1 MVFSREEVVLTVP
14 AIASTKLKCF
24 FSYFLYVFV
33 PLEVQPVYKE
43 ADIINVQINFY
54 ELNPAI

>member
-1 MVFSREEVVLTVP
+1 MPCSFQVISIP
-14 AIASTKLKCF
+14 QA
-24 FSYFLYVFV
+24 YVFV